1 MQKSFLNYPFYIL
14 ALISCLFVSCVDN
27 SEKQDTPE
35 DGASDRKE
43 MLAFWTESL
52 ILPGYQD
59 LDSRM
64 EPLVLK
70 ANDFTT
76 SPNSQNLAALR
87 DAWKNAYLT
96 WQKVEM
102 YEVGPA
108 EKYTMRSFF
117 NIYPADVAGI
127 VANISN
133 PASNLELPSAYAQQG
148 FPALDYLIN
157 GVGENDQAILAYYQE
172 PTSGAKRLA
181 YLTKL
186 TSRMDNLLAKVIS
199 EWNGTYREEFINK
212 TGLDIG
218 SSTAAMVN
226 AYVLYYERHVRSGK
240 IGIPSGATIASSGV
254 PNAEKIEAFYSDE
267 ISREL
272 AQTAQQAFE
281 DFFNGKAGNVTGPS
295 LKSYLNSLDAKDPS
309 SGKLLSEY
317 IGEQFAV
324 IDTKLDLMSPS
335 LYEQILSDNQPM
347 VNLYNDMQK
356 LVRIL
361 KVDMTSAMSI
371 TITYT
376 DNDGD

>member
-1 MQKSFLNYPFYIL
+1 M
-14 ALISCLFVSCVDN
+14 
-27 SEKQDTPE
+27 
-35 DGASDRKE
+35 
-43 MLAFWTESL
+43 
-52 ILPGYQD
+52 
-59 LDSRM
+59 
-64 EPLVLK
+64 
-70 ANDFTT
+70 
-76 SPNSQNLAALR
+76 
-87 DAWKNAYLT
+87 
-96 WQKVEM
+96 EM

-127 VANISN
+127 AANISN
-133 PASNLELPSAYAQQG
+133 PAANLELPSAYAQQG

-157 GVGENDQAILAYYQE
+157 GVGENDQATLAYYQE

-181 YLTKL
+181 YLSKL

-281 DFFNGKAGNVTGPS
+281 DFFNGKASNVTGPS